1 MTCAKMAAMDAATRR
16 SEEENNEG
24 EVNQIYHPKMSL
36 NHRRHSQQE
45 AGGNKINNNNIA
57 NNTSFVVFLN

>member
-1 MTCAKMAAMDAATRR
+1 MTCAKMPAMDAATR

-24 EVNQIYHPKMSL
+24 EVNLIYHPKMSL

-45 AGGNKINNNNIA
+45 AGGNKINKNIA
-57 NNTSFVVFLN
+57 NNNTSLFF